1 MTAPAREADMF
12 EIVKIRI
19 GNRMKQKIEHLLM
32 THNYKKI
39 PSSLPEFTMYYEE
52 MGNQVNIIH
61 AVDYHKGME
70 LTNEQYQH
78 VKEQIQKLFLKKG
91 YTEIK
96 ICSLFLT
103 EDVEAVKELC
113 VMDSMSWV
121 LDTCSK
127 RLVVYEGHIDEFYG
141 ARRMLED
148 MLSESE
154 VNSEQEYAYD
164 REIRNQKRATKG
176 ILISNLSPINACL
189 VLVNIIVFLGLEI
202 FGSTTDLS
210 YMVEKGALFPP
221 YIEKGH
227 QYYRLFTCMF
237 MHFGFQ
243 HIFYNMLALYF
254 LGDNVERALG
264 KTKYLLL
271 YLISG
276 LGASSFSLIYAVLL
290 GNNIVSAGA
299 SGAIFG
305 VVGALLFIVIRNKGR
320 LEDMTTAKLLL
331 LIGYSLFSGLT
342 SEGIDNAAHIGGLL
356 VGFLL
361 AVILYRRKSEVSSY
375 ED

>member
-1 MTAPAREADMF
+1 
-12 EIVKIRI
+12 
-19 GNRMKQKIEHLLM
+19 MKQKIEHLLM

-78 VKEQIQKLFLKKG
+78 VKEQIQQLFLKKG

-96 ICSLFLT
+96 ICSLFLS
-103 EDVEAVKELC
+103 EDVEAVKEIC

-121 LDTCSK
+121 LDICSK

-141 ARRMLED
+141 ARRMIED
-148 MLSESE
+148 MLCESE
-154 VNSEQEYAYD
+154 VSSGQDNSYD
-164 REIRNQKRATKG
+164 HESTKQKGAKKG

-210 YMVEKGALFPP
+210 YMVGKGALFPP
-221 YIEKGH
+221 YIETGH

-264 KTKYLLL
+264 KTKYLFL

-276 LGASSFSLIYAVLL
+276 LGGSSFSLIFAVLL